1 MSLTYILSIILRLFT
16 LAWAV
21 NLLRRIRD
29 WRIGLLT
36 IMLTVILGIQVF
48 PLFGAWS
55 SDWVL
60 ENGSGDF
67 YWLAASGT
75 MLLAFIFL
83 GGAVTEHRMTR
94 SRLFKEEQAFKSLYE
109 HNPDAVYTLDLEG
122 RLLASNPACL
132 SILGYEGHDFKNR
145 TVFEVVVEE
154 ELEKARTHF
163 SAAVNGN
170 PQTYELLV
178 YHKDGRRLALQVTN
192 VPIYADGVV
201 VGIYGIA
208 KNITEQK
215 AAEHE
220 RVLTTQKYQDLLE
233 TIEAVVWEGNPE
245 TFEYLFIS
253 PQSRRI
259 LGYTPEQLISDHAF
273 WQSKVHPDDFEMMMS
288 YCKQEVAAGRSH
300 TIEYRMIA
308 ADGRTVWLKDFV
320 TVVQE
325 NGVVT
330 GCRGIMVDITARK
343 LAEERLQHIAY
354 FDVLTSMP
362 NRTLFE
368 DRLSLEMAR
377 SRRQSQ
383 TLAVLLLDLDRFK
396 YINDTL
402 GHAVGDELI
411 RAVAERL
418 QTCVRE
424 GDTVSRIGGDEFTL
438 ILPDLRSPQ
447 DAVSV
452 ARMIL
457 QRMTAPF
464 VIEQNELFA
473 TCSIGISFFPDD
485 GADLSTL
492 MKNAESA
499 MYRAK
504 ERGRNN
510 YQLYTTSMNEDAMQK
525 LSLERYLRKAL
536 GLDEFVLFYQP
547 QVNVQSGEIF
557 GVEALLRWKHPTLGM
572 VSPASFI
579 PLAEETGL
587 IVPIGEWVLRT
598 ACEQI
603 KSWHAAGYGHLT
615 VAVNLS
621 ARQFQQEDLVE
632 MVQRVLEET
641 SVEPR
646 FLELEITES
655 VTMHN
660 VERAIVILNELK
672 NLGIRISLDDFG
684 TGYSSLSYLK
694 HFPIHTLKID
704 QSFVRDITT
713 DADDAAIATSVI
725 ALAHSLNL
733 QVVAE
738 GVETEEH
745 LRYLAARGCV
755 EMQGYHFSRP
765 LPAQEIEAL
774 FQSGK
779 TFAL

>member
-1 MSLTYILSIILRLFT
+1 MLTILS
-16 LAWAV
+16 
-21 NLLRRIRD
+21 
-29 WRIGLLT
+29 GY
-36 IMLTVILGIQVF
+36 QVF
-48 PLFGAWS
+48 LLVQHS
-55 SDWVL
+55 SREWVIAR
-60 ENGSGDF
+60 GSTDF
-67 YWLAASGT
+67 YWLVASGT
-75 MLLAFIFL
+75 MLLAIFFL
-83 GGAVTEHRMTR
+83 GGALNEQLTTR
-94 SRLFKEEQAFKSLYE
+94 NRLFKEEQAFRSLYE
-109 HNPDAVYTLDLEG
+109 HNPDAVYTLDLNG
-122 RLLASNPACL
+122 RVLASNPACL
-132 SILGYEGHDFKNR
+132 TMMGYAEQELASGTIFQ
-145 TVFEVVVEE
+145 TVVPEDVDR
-154 ELEKARTHF
+154 ARRHF
-163 SAAVNGN
+163 VQAVNGN
-170 PQTYELLV
+170 PQTFELTVL
-178 YHKDGRRLALQVTN
+178 HKAGHQMEVLVTN
-192 VPIYADGVV
+192 VPIYADGEVA
-201 VGIYGIA
+201 GIFGIA
-208 KNITEQK
+208 KNITAQK
-215 AAEHE
+215 AAERE
-220 RVLTTQKYQDLLE
+220 RSLSTQKYQDLLE

-245 TFEYLFIS
+245 TFQYLFIS
-253 PQSRRI
+253 PQSLKI
-259 LGYTPEQLISDHAF
+259 LGYTPEKLISDHAF

-288 YCKQEVAAGRSH
+288 YCKQEVAAGRNH
-300 TIEYRMIA
+300 EIEYRMIA
-308 ADGRTVWLKDFV
+308 ADGRTVWLKDYV

-343 LAEERLQHIAY
+343 LAEERLEHIAY
-354 FDVLTSMP
+354 YDVLTSLP

-368 DRLSLEMAR
+368 DRLHLEMAR
-377 SRRQSQ
+377 SRRHSQ
-383 TLAVLLLDLDRFK
+383 KLAVLLLDIDRFK

-402 GHAVGDELI
+402 GHGLGDELI

-447 DAVSV
+447 AAVAV
-452 ARMIL
+452 AQMIL
-457 QRMTAPF
+457 QKMTAPF
-464 VIEQNELFA
+464 VIAQTELYA

-485 GADLSTL
+485 GTDLQAL

-504 ERGRNN
+504 ERGRNS

-557 GVEALLRWKHPTLGM
+557 GVEALLRWKHPILGM
-572 VSPASFI
+572 VSPATFI

-587 IVPIGEWVLRT
+587 IVPIGEWVLKT
-598 ACEQI
+598 ACAQV
-603 KSWHAAGYGHLT
+603 KRWHAAGYPQLT

-632 MVQRVLEET
+632 MVERVLEET
-641 SVEPR
+641 GVEPQ

-660 VERAIVILNELK
+660 VERAIVILHELT

-704 QSFVRDITT
+704 QTFVRDITT

-745 LRYLAARGCV
+745 LRYLAAQGCTS
-755 EMQGYHFSRP
+755 MQGYHFSRP
-765 LPAQEIEAL
+765 LPAPEIDAL
-774 FQSGK
+774 LQSGK
-779 TFAL
+779 TFCYK